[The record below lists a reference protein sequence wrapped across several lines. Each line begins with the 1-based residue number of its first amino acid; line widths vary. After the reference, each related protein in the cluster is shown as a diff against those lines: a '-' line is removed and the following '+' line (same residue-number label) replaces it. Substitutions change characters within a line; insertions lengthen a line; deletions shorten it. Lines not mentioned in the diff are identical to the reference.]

1 MIVKTIE
8 IIALKGND
16 KIYCNNCSK
25 ESDSQDDLT
34 PVLERDIAD
43 DETVT
48 CDQCGKII
56 YP

>member
-1 MIVKTIE
+1 MIIKTID
-8 IIALKGND
+8 IIALKGDN
-16 KIYCNNCSK
+16 KIYCDDCSK
-25 ESDSQDDLT
+25 DADSQDDLT
-34 PVLERDIAD
+34 PVLECDIAD

>member
-16 KIYCNNCSK
+16 KIYCSDCSDD
-25 ESDSQDDLT
+25 SDIKNDLT

-43 DETVT
+43 DETLT